1 MSALKRF
8 FCILSALLIL
18 ILSASNGVS
27 AFAES
32 SSGHQDW
39 TEDVASRTIS
49 PEEAQELIDVP
60 AERVKV
66 LWSVDYATE
75 QYPVVVTLRAHGTD
89 GLPIYAFEYVDGV
102 WILLG
107 TGTGPEF
114 SVPVEEGGTISLAVA
129 VPEHRTEPESDAKP
143 LELSHSE
150 ESAVPKTQRR
160 GNNVWLFATA
170 GITAA
175 SIAAALTL
183 TKRRET

>member
-8 FCILSALLIL
+8 SCILSALLIL
-18 ILSASNGVS
+18 ILSASTGVS

-32 SSGHQDW
+32 GSGHQDW
-39 TEDVASRTIS
+39 TEETASRTIS
-49 PEEAQELIDVP
+49 PEEAEVLIETP

-89 GLPIYAFEYVDGV
+89 GLPIYAFEYVDGA
-102 WILLG
+102 WKLLG

-114 SVPVEEGGTISLAVA
+114 SVPVEEGGTISLAVT
-129 VPEHRTEPESDAKP
+129 VPEQRDEAENARPEA
-143 LELSHSE
+143 LTHTE
-150 ESAVPKTQRR
+150 ESAAPAARR
-160 GNNVWLFATA
+160 SGNNLWLFATA
-170 GITAA
+170 TITAA

-183 TKRRET
+183 TKRRES